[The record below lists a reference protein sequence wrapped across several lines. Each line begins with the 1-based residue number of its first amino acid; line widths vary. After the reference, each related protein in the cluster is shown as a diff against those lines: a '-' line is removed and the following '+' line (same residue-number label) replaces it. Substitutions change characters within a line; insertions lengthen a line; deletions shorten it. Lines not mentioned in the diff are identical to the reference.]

1 MQRFVR
7 AMAVALVGG
16 ALAAGCGGGDEQPD
30 RAASGGANAATTA
43 EKPAPGAAPTAKAV
57 QPAEAH
63 MATAVADTKTSAPI
77 DLLYD
82 LPTKP
87 EIGQPFTLELVVKP
101 RLPADALDVEIGESP
116 GITIEGERM
125 TRFLDVE
132 SAQPYKFTVT
142 ARSDAPG
149 LYYVTVITKVS
160 TQVQTQGRAFSVP
173 VVIGNPPAA
182 QKTAPQTDAS
192 GQPVES
198 MPATESGG
206 K

>member
-16 ALAAGCGGGDEQPD
+16 VFAAGCGGGDEEPD
-30 RAASGGANAATTA
+30 RASSGGANAATTA
-43 EKPAPGAAPTAKAV
+43 EKPAPGEASTAKAAK
-57 QPAEAH
+57 PAEAH

-82 LPTKP
+82 LPAKP
-87 EIGQPFTLELVVKP
+87 EIGQPFALELVVKP

-116 GITIEGERM
+116 GIAIEGERM

-132 SAQPYKFTVT
+132 SAQPYKFTVM

-192 GQPVES
+192 GQPVQS

>member
-1 MQRFVR
+1 
-7 AMAVALVGG
+7 
-16 ALAAGCGGGDEQPD
+16 
-30 RAASGGANAATTA
+30 
-43 EKPAPGAAPTAKAV
+43 
-57 QPAEAH
+57 

-142 ARSDAPG
+142 AHSDAPG

>member
-16 ALAAGCGGGDEQPD
+16 VFAAGCGGGDEEPD
-30 RAASGGANAATTA
+30 RASSGGANAATTA
-43 EKPAPGAAPTAKAV
+43 EKPAPGEASTAKAAK
-57 QPAEAH
+57 PAEAH

-82 LPTKP
+82 LPAKP
-87 EIGQPFTLELVVKP
+87 EIGQPFALELVAKP

-132 SAQPYKFTVT
+132 SAQPYKFTVM

-198 MPATESGG
+198 MPATESSG

>member
-7 AMAVALVGG
+7 VLAVALVGG
-16 ALAAGCGGGDEQPD
+16 ALAAGCGGGDEDEGPQGS
-30 RAASGGANAATTA
+30 AGGATQANAGD
-43 EKPAPGAAPTAKAV
+43 KPLPGSAPTVKAAD
-57 QPAEAH
+57 PAEAH

-82 LPTKP
+82 LPAKP
-87 EIGQPFTLELVVKP
+87 EIGQPFALELVLKP

-116 GITIEGERM
+116 GVTIESERV
-125 TRFLDVE
+125 TRFLNVE

-149 LYYVTVITKVS
+149 LYYVTVIAKVV
-160 TQVQTQGRAFSVP
+160 TPVQTQGRAFSVP

-182 QKTAPQTDAS
+182 QKTVPQKDAS
-192 GQPVES
+192 GQSVES
-198 MPATESGG
+198 MPAKEQ
-206 K
+206 